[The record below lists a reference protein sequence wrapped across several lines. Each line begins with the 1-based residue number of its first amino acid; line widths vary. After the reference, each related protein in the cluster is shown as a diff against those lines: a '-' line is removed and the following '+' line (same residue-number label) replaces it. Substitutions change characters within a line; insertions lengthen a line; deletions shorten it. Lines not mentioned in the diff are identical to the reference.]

1 MKFTIRRQQLLAS
14 IQEVSNA
21 ISPRAAVVPILTGM
35 KLTMKNNILTLT
47 GSNSDITIESTIFS
61 VIDDIEVI
69 KDAENGSI
77 VLPVPHFPD
86 IIRKL
91 PGESVE
97 IRVTENYKTIIQSE
111 QSVFELHGQS
121 SEEYPNILIEKND
134 PDFAINALSLKQLI
148 RQTVFAVST
157 METRP
162 ILTGV
167 HMSLHNGDVRFTATD
182 THRLAQSQMKF
193 EIINDTLS
201 DLSIVIPGQSLLE
214 LNKIINDDDE
224 TIHISI
230 MKNQVL
236 FYTEHKSFVSRLL
249 SGTYPDTER
258 LIPTNIKTK
267 LSIRTNEF
275 IRTIDRAALLAS
287 AEQNNV
293 IRFKATGDTFIE
305 ISSNSP
311 EIGRVNEQM
320 EIISH
325 EGDEV
330 SISFSSKYLLET
342 LRTIDSEEV
351 IISFTGPMNP
361 FVIKTPDNDH
371 ILHLILPVRTY

>member
-1 MKFTIRRQQLLAS
+1 MKITIRRQLLLAS

-21 ISPRAAVVPILTGM
+21 ITPRTAVIPILTGM
-35 KLTMKNNILTLT
+35 KITMRNNLLSLT
-47 GSNSDITIESTIFS
+47 GSNSDITIESTIPN
-61 VIDDIEVI
+61 VIEEEEVI
-69 KDAENGSI
+69 TNIANGSI

-91 PGESVE
+91 PGDYVE
-97 IRVTENYKTIIQSE
+97 IEVTENFKTIIKSE
-111 QSVFELHGQS
+111 QAVFELHGQS
-121 SEEYPNILIEKND
+121 SEEYPNISIQKDN
-134 PDFAINALSLKQLI
+134 PDFTIQATNLKQLI
-148 RQTVFAVST
+148 KQTVFAVST

-167 HMSLHNGDVRFTATD
+167 HMSLQGSDVRFTATD
-182 THRLAQSQMKF
+182 THRLAQSQVA
-193 EIINDTLS
+193 IDVRNDSLA
-201 DLSIVIPGQSLLE
+201 DLSIVIPGQSLLD
-214 LNKIINDDDE
+214 LNKIIHDDDE
-224 TIHISI
+224 LIHITI

-236 FYTEHKSFVSRLL
+236 FFTERKSFISRLL

-258 LIPTNIKTK
+258 LIPTNIKTV
-267 LSIRTNEF
+267 LTIPTNEF
-275 IRTIDRAALLAS
+275 VKTIDRAALLAS

-293 IRFKATGDTFIE
+293 IRFKASGDSSIE

-320 EIISH
+320 NIVSH

-342 LRTIDSEEV
+342 LRTIDSEEIV
-351 IISFTGPMNP
+351 ISFTGPMNP
-361 FVIKTPDNDH
+361 FVIKTPESDKV
-371 ILHLILPVRTY
+371 LHLILPVRTY

>member
-21 ISPRAAVVPILTGM
+21 ISPRAAVVPILTRM
-35 KLTMKNNILTLT
+35 QITIRNNVLTLT
-47 GSNSDITIESTIFS
+47 VSNSDIKIESTIHNM
-61 VIDDIEVI
+61 IDDQEIITNIE
-69 KDAENGSI
+69 DGSI

-91 PGESVE
+91 PGDNVE
-97 IRVTENYKTIIQSE
+97 IEVKENYKTVIQSE
-111 QSVFELHGQS
+111 QSVFELHGQNS
-121 SEEYPNILIEKND
+121 DEYPNILIEKNN
-134 PDFAINALSLKQLI
+134 PDFAINANNLKQLI
-148 RQTVFAVST
+148 RQTVFAVSS

-167 HMSLHNGDVRFTATD
+167 HMSLHGSDVRFTATD
-182 THRLAQSQMKF
+182 THRLAQRQINID
-193 EIINDTLS
+193 IINDSLA
-201 DLSIVIPGQSLLE
+201 DLSIVIPGQSLLD
-214 LNKIINDDDE
+214 LNKIINDEDE

-236 FYTEHKSFVSRLL
+236 FYTDRKSFISRLL

-258 LIPTNIKTK
+258 LIPTNIKTI
-267 LSIRTNEF
+267 LHIRTNEF
-275 IRTIDRAALLAS
+275 VRTIDRAALLAN

-293 IRFKATGDTFIE
+293 IRFKATGESFIE

-320 EIISH
+320 NIISH
-325 EGDEV
+325 EGEEV

-342 LRTIDSEEV
+342 LRTIDSDEI

-361 FVIKTPDNDH
+361 FVIKTPESDQ